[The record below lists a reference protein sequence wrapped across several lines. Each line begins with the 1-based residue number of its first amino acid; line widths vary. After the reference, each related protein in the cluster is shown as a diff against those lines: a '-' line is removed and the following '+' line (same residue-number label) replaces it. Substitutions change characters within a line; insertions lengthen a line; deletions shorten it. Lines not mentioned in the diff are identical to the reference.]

1 MNHEMSQRAL
11 VEAAAEGLRRL
22 ADDARCQTAFAAPS
36 SVLRDMLSPAA
47 RRYVLASDRAGFF
60 EQSARLRAKGYRVSA
75 EFAGPDQGVADAAR
89 AEGVVEEY
97 LGLLAHEPAPD
108 RIGLDLSR
116 IGLAHSAE
124 AALRNT
130 GRIAAAGALRGS
142 EVVLD
147 TDGPGDVDT
156 VLAVL
161 DALGGRYDN
170 LGITLQAHLHR
181 TEDDALAVAGPGRT
195 VRLVKG
201 TSYESSGIALAR
213 GPALDDRY
221 LDLAELLLDRGVQLS
236 LATQDAE
243 VLAAAQERGLL
254 EHVQDIEMLYGVQ
267 PETLRRHRAAG
278 RPCRIHATYGMNWW
292 LPLMRRL
299 ADNPPMVL
307 SALADI
313 GRDRG
318 PAGAPAH
325 QLY

>member
-11 VEAAAEGLRRL
+11 VEAAADGLRLL
-22 ADDARCQTAFAAPS
+22 ADDARCRTTFAAPS
-36 SVLRDMLSPAA
+36 SALRDMFSPAA
-47 RRYVLASDRAGFF
+47 RRYVLAPDRAGFF
-60 EQSARLRAKGYRVSA
+60 EQSARLRSKGYRVSV
-75 EFAGPDQGVADAAR
+75 EFAGPDQGAADVAR

-116 IGLAHSAE
+116 TGLAHSAE

-130 GRIAAAGALRGS
+130 GRITAAGALRGS
-142 EVVLD
+142 EVVLGA
-147 TDGPGDVDT
+147 DGSGDVDT
-156 VLAVL
+156 ALAVH
-161 DALGGRYDN
+161 DALADQYDN

-181 TEDDALAVAGPGRT
+181 TVDDALTVARPGRT

-201 TSYESSGIALAR
+201 TSPEPPGVALAR

-221 LDLAELLLDRGVQLS
+221 LDLAELLVDKGVELS

-267 PETLRRHRAAG
+267 PETLRRHRVAG
-278 RPCRIHATYGMNWW
+278 RPCRIHAIYGMNWW